1 MGALERGAWVGA
13 GEVEGGLFRDRE
25 EEDGG
30 LEGAW
35 GGGRGEEGKMV
46 ILHRFQKLQF
56 REC

>member
-1 MGALERGAWVGA
+1 MEAWMGAG
-13 GEVEGGLFRDRE
+13 
-25 EEDGG
+25 
-30 LEGAW
+30 